1 MAKHF
6 KMTTMEIAS
15 LTVLAVVVAIVSLA
29 MLIGKPA
36 TPPYDEILR
45 ADSLERVI
53 GNSPEI
59 SVKGEKPKRKTKAK
73 SDSAKHKRT
82 TSPVARDYIEEIA
95 ND

>member
-59 SVKGEKPKRKTKAK
+59 SVKGAK

-82 TSPVARDYIEEIA
+82 TPPAARDYIGEIA